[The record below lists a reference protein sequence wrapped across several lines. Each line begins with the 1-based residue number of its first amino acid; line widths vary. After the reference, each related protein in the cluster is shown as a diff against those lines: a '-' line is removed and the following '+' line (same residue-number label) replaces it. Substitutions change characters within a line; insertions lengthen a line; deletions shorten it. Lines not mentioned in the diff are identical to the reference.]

1 MAEVTSLAISSN
13 ETPRYSDDRLT
24 PVVWSAALTSGIA
37 ASADTVTIA
46 YLPAN
51 ARVAFAT
58 LRVDGSLGTGAT
70 IQLRQNTS
78 ALTAATTAG
87 SADQKVLAS
96 VVAPATS
103 QTKID
108 LLVGTSAVTASANVQ
123 VTLGYVI

>member
-13 ETPRYSDDRLT
+13 ETPRYTDDRLT
-24 PVVWSAALTSGIA
+24 PIVWSAALTSGIA

-46 YLPAN
+46 TLPAN

-70 IQLRQNTS
+70 LQLRHNTS

-87 SADQKVLAS
+87 GADQEILAS
-96 VVAPATS
+96 VVGPATS
-103 QTKID
+103 ATKID

-123 VTLGYVI
+123 VTLGYVV

>member
-1 MAEVTSLAISSN
+1 MPEVTSLAISAN
-13 ETPRYSDDRLT
+13 ETPRYADDRLT
-24 PVVWSAALTSGIA
+24 PIVWSAALTSGIA

-46 YLPAN
+46 TLPAN
-51 ARVAFAT
+51 ARVVFAT

-70 IQLRQNTS
+70 IQLRQNAT

-87 SADQKVLAS
+87 GADQEILAS

-103 QTKID
+103 ATKVD

-123 VTLGYVI
+123 VTLGYVV